1 MCKLSGYLPL
11 ITLIH
16 KEYLSI
22 FWNLMCDYEN
32 LWACY
37 FLLFSSTV
45 TSILTLLRLK
55 YNQ

>member
-1 MCKLSGYLPL
+1 MCNLSEYLSL
-11 ITLIH
+11 ITLRH

-22 FWNLMCDYEN
+22 FWNLMYDYEN

-45 TSILTLLRLK
+45 TSILTLLSLK
-55 YNQ
+55 YNH